1 MVISFQHPSSSNTA
15 AQTDAAGASVIFN
28 THTTVVIARKEDLG
42 SLATLPVKFTDFTV
56 KNINKEV
63 QVKWS
68 VSSVQDHLFFAIER
82 SVNGID
88 FEEIYTNNQ
97 PLGNGTSHAFNFTDR
112 QLPSANVLYYRI
124 KQCDID
130 GSCHYSDTK
139 AVKILNKDLSIYPIP
154 AFTNLNI
161 SFNAI
166 EETTV
171 SVSIINKMGQ
181 MVRKETKKVFSGAN
195 IIPISIQE
203 LPKGNYTISIDDGKN
218 KRQEKFIK
226 L

>member
-1 MVISFQHPSSSNTA
+1 M
-15 AQTDAAGASVIFN
+15 
-28 THTTVVIARKEDLG
+28 
-42 SLATLPVKFTDFTV
+42 
-56 KNINKEV
+56 